1 MTTTTTATPLEAKAY
16 RLTGITSTSG
26 QCDACSRELT
36 QRVFSVAH
44 KTTGATLDLGRRC
57 AAKATGYPTT
67 RIEREAAVALRVA
80 EMARRRE
87 IIAAEFPVVAEAWA
101 ARTPGEYGTK
111 AAILGDTAST
121 EDMWWNGRQG
131 GAYATW
137 QEYLT
142 VNLENV

>member
-1 MTTTTTATPLEAKAY
+1 MTTATTTASVKIEAKAY
-16 RLTGITSTSG
+16 RLTGITRTSG

-44 KTTGATLDLGRRC
+44 RVTGETLDLGRRC

-67 RIEREAAVALRVA
+67 RVEREAAVALRVA
-80 EMARRRE
+80 EVARRRE
-87 IIAAEFPVVAEAWA
+87 IIGAAFPVVAQAWA
-101 ARTPGEYGTK
+101 ERPYGEYGSK

-121 EDMWWNGRQG
+121 EDMWWNGRTG

-137 QEYLT
+137 QDYLT
-142 VNLENV
+142 INL

>member
-1 MTTTTTATPLEAKAY
+1 MTAVTTTARIEAKAY
-16 RLTGITSTSG
+16 RLTGITRTSG

-44 KTTGATLDLGRRC
+44 KVTGETLDLGRRC

-67 RIEREAAVALRVA
+67 RVEREAAVALRVA
-80 EMARRRE
+80 EVARRRE
-87 IIAAEFPVVAEAWA
+87 VIAAEFPAVAQAWA
-101 ARTPGEYGTK
+101 ERPYGEYGSQ
-111 AAILGDTAST
+111 AAILGETAAT
-121 EDMWWNGRQG
+121 EDMWWNGRG

-142 VNLENV
+142 TNLDAR